1 MKIGPVLL
9 LVSTLFA
16 AACGSSG
23 GTQPPPPPAPAPAP
37 APAPEPQRPDP
48 TSFPDT
54 PGLTEAQKTQRM
66 AIGNTPEFTGQWSL
80 SEIKADYAYARGYTG
95 EGVTVGIID
104 TGLDSGHDAFE
115 EKLHSQSAIA
125 SNSCPGGNCTFTA
138 IRDTASHGTAVG
150 GLIAGA
156 KLGNSMHGVAYD
168 AELLAIGIRLGSG
181 TPIYRPVNLSNAASY
196 RPLDEQGQGIYRRM
210 SGNTRIINHSFG
222 YEGVVTDYTA
232 SEYRAAFG
240 RTVDSLLQAGTA
252 DSEKMILV
260 WAAGNSFGKR
270 DAQDNLAD
278 ASSPNITAGTP
289 HLFPELKGHFV
300 TVVATRTDGT
310 IASYSN
316 RCGVAADF
324 CIAAPGHGVVAP
336 EAGSTNG
343 YFRIAGTS
351 AAAPHVAG
359 ALAVMEEAFRGQLGS
374 TELLTR
380 LFAAADKSGI
390 YANRQIYGE
399 GLLDLEKA
407 TRTIGTTSAALSHSV
422 DGPSVGLPR
431 TVVAAGPAWGDAM
444 QRAFA
449 GRELAV
455 FDSLNAPFFIP
466 MESFHAQWAL
476 DDGFRND
483 QRFWAF
489 VERASGSESGTAAPV
504 GGWSVAS
511 AAALTDGHLPGWRVT
526 GDWRTTPGM
535 KNAWVALG
543 SEGVGMARS
552 LPSPGKRA
560 QLRTGFFFQSAG
572 ATQGEPLAV
581 PGRAQ
586 GAFLNFDWSSPDQR
600 ISAEVGLLQESE
612 RLLGAGADGAYGQLA
627 AKTWFTRLIMERKFT
642 ASLNLMAVAQG
653 GYTLAETGRG
663 LFAGMQR
670 VLSSAFS
677 AGLSWK
683 RADGSKKRERAW
695 LLVSQ
700 PLRNE
705 SGGLV
710 LDYPIGRTRA
720 GGVLRERA
728 FLEAEPSGRQIDVTL
743 GYETALPPAMA
754 YGAGWR
760 IRVEAWRSLQPGHRV
775 DARPENTLFVA
786 LSRAF

>member
-1 MKIGPVLL
+1 MKIRPVLL
-9 LVSTLFA
+9 LVSTLFV

-23 GTQPPPPPAPAPAP
+23 GTQPPPPPVSP
-37 APAPEPQRPDP
+37 PEPQRPDP

-54 PGLTEAQKTQRM
+54 AGLTEAQETQRTT
-66 AIGNTPEFTGQWSL
+66 IGNTPEFRGQWSL

-104 TGLDSGHDAFE
+104 TGLDSDHDAFE

-125 SNSCPGGNCTFTA
+125 SRSCPAGTCTFTA
-138 IRDTASHGTAVG
+138 IRDTQSHGTAVG

-168 AELLAIGIRLGSG
+168 ADLLAIGIQLGSG
-181 TPIYRPVNLSNAASY
+181 SPIYRPVDLSNGASY
-196 RPLDEQGQGIYRRM
+196 RSLDEQGQGIYRRI

-240 RTVDSLLQAGTA
+240 RTIDSLLQAGTA

-270 DAQDNLAD
+270 DAQGVLAD

-289 HLFPELKGHFV
+289 YLFPELKGHFLA
-300 TVVATRTDGT
+300 VVATQSNGT

-324 CIAAPGHGVVAP
+324 CIAAPGHLVVAP
-336 EAGSTNG
+336 AAGRSNG
-343 YFRIAGTS
+343 YIRIAGTS

-374 TELLTR
+374 TELVTR

-407 TRTIGTTSAALSHSV
+407 TRPIGTTSTALSVSV

-431 TVVAAGPAWGDAM
+431 TAVAAGPAWGDAM
-444 QRAFA
+444 HHAFA

-466 MESFHAQWAL
+466 MESFIAQWPL
-476 DDGFRND
+476 DNGFRRD
-483 QRFWAF
+483 QRFAAF
-489 VERASGSESGTAAPV
+489 IGRALGRESEPGADIGEWTMATAAGLTEGQPASGRVSED
-504 GGWSVAS
+504 WAS
-511 AAALTDGHLPGWRVT
+511 
-526 GDWRTTPGM
+526 TPGM
-535 KNAWVALG
+535 QNAWIALG
-543 SEGVGMARS
+543 TEGVGLARD
-552 LPSPGKRA
+552 LLAPGKRA
-560 QLRTGFFFQSAG
+560 RLRTGFFFQSAG
-572 ATQGEPLAV
+572 ITRGEPLAT
-581 PGRAQ
+581 PGRAH
-586 GAFLNFDWSSPDQR
+586 GAFLNFDWGDPLRR
-600 ISAEVGLLQESE
+600 ISAEVGLLRESE
-612 RLLGAGADGAYGQLA
+612 RLLGAGTGGAYGQLRGN
-627 AKTWFTRLIMERKFT
+627 TWFTRLIMEQKL
-642 ASLNLMAVAQG
+642 AAGLELMAVAQG
-653 GYTLAETGRG
+653 GYTLGAAGQG
-663 LFAGMQR
+663 LFKGTQR

-677 AGLSWK
+677 AGVSWK
-683 RADGSKKRERAW
+683 RSYGSKKRERAW

-705 SGGLV
+705 SGGLS

-760 IRVEAWRSLQPGHRV
+760 IRVEAWHSLQPGHRI
-775 DARPENTLFVA
+775 DARSENTVFVA
-786 LSRAF
+786 LSRGF

>member
-1 MKIGPVLL
+1 MIRKSSIVLL
-9 LVSTLFA
+9 ILSTLTV

-23 GTQPPPPPAPAPAP
+23 GTQPPAPPISP
-37 APAPEPQRPDP
+37 PEPQRPDP

-54 PGLTEAQKTQRM
+54 AGLTEAQETQRT
-66 AIGNTPEFTGQWSL
+66 ALGNTREFRDQWSL
-80 SEIKADYAYARGYTG
+80 SEIGADYAYVRGYTG

-104 TGLDSGHDAFE
+104 TGLDSSHDAFDG
-115 EKLHSQSAIA
+115 KLHSLSAIA
-125 SNSCPGGNCTFTA
+125 SNSCPNGTCTFTA
-138 IRDTASHGTAVG
+138 IRDTQSHGTAVG

-168 AELLAIGIRLGSG
+168 ADLLAIGIQLGSG
-181 TPIYRPVNLSNAASY
+181 TPIYRPVNLSNAASF
-196 RPLDEQGQGIYRRM
+196 RPLDEQGQGIYRRI

-240 RTVDSLLQAGTA
+240 RTADSLLQAGTA
-252 DSEKMILV
+252 DSEKIILV

-270 DAQDNLAD
+270 DAQGNLAD
-278 ASSPNITAGTP
+278 ASSPNISAGTP
-289 HLFPELKGHFV
+289 HLFAALKGHFV
-300 TVVATRTDGT
+300 TVVATQSDGT

-324 CIAAPGHGVVAP
+324 CIAAPGHLVVAP
-336 EAGSTNG
+336 AAGSGNG
-343 YFRIAGTS
+343 YFRIGGTS

-374 TELLTR
+374 TELVTR

-390 YANRQIYGE
+390 YANRRIYGE

-407 TRTIGTTSAALSHSV
+407 TRPIGTTSTALSDSL

-431 TVVAAGPAWGDAM
+431 TAVAAGPAWGDAM

-466 MESFHAQWAL
+466 MESFHAQWTL
-476 DDGFRND
+476 DDGFRRD
-483 QRFWAF
+483 QRFAAF
-489 VERASGSESGTAAPV
+489 IGRALRPEPAPAAVVGEWTVATAAGLAEGLP
-504 GGWSVAS
+504 AN
-511 AAALTDGHLPGWRVT
+511 GHLSEDWATTT
-526 GDWRTTPGM
+526 GM
-535 KNAWVALG
+535 ENAWTALG
-543 SEGVGMARS
+543 TEGAGLARNW
-552 LPSPGKRA
+552 LAPGKRA
-560 QLRTGFFFQSAG
+560 RLRAGFFFQRAG
-572 ATQGEPLAV
+572 ITRGEPLAT

-586 GAFLNFDWSSPDQR
+586 GAFLNFDWSGPLRR
-600 ISAEVGLLQESE
+600 ISAEFGLLRESE
-612 RLLGAGADGAYGQLA
+612 RLLGAGTGGAYGQLRGN
-627 AKTWFTRLIMERKFT
+627 TWFTRLIMEQKL
-642 ASLNLMAVAQG
+642 ASGLELMAVAQG
-653 GYTLAETGRG
+653 GYTLGVAGKG
-663 LFAGMQR
+663 LFEGTQR

-677 AGLSWK
+677 AGVRWR
-683 RADGSKKRERAW
+683 RADGSQKRERAW

-728 FLEAEPSGRQIDVTL
+728 FLEAEPSGRQIDLTL

-775 DARPENTLFVA
+775 GARPENTLFVA
-786 LSRAF
+786 LSRGF